1 MVDKIESACSGS
13 VKDKTIAVLGL
24 TFKPETDDMRDAPS
38 LDIVRGLIERGATV
52 KAHDPQGTREAKDL
66 LPKSVI
72 YSDGPYEAALD
83 ADAIVIVTEWNMYRA
98 LDFDRLAKL
107 AKSKVMID
115 LRNIYRQEEMVEAG
129 FHYTSVG
136 R

>member
-1 MVDKIESACSGS
+1 M
-13 VKDKTIAVLGL
+13 
-24 TFKPETDDMRDAPS
+24 
-38 LDIVRGLIERGATV
+38 
-52 KAHDPQGTREAKDL
+52 
-66 LPKSVI
+66 PKSVI